1 MHHLGCWTLII
12 NGILK
17 QIPPTNIG
25 ISTSLVIGINIRVL
39 IIALLFSFVG
49 ISKFRKTEI
58 VTELVGLDKELVIAK
73 AKDFKRQNELLPIMD
88 LHTFGIV
95 VSFFDKRHGPIPIIV
110 TPDILLDNYNLL
122 VSLSDLSFS
131 SARFSKNFE
140 NEIFSTYNFDSGVEN
155 YITIISFGF
164 ALDRPTAR
172 ECAENITLNIL
183 IHKNANELLTQF
195 VDKFKDKVHDI
206 HIMMNRYGE
215 DR

>member
-1 MHHLGCWTLII
+1 
-12 NGILK
+12 
-17 QIPPTNIG
+17 
-25 ISTSLVIGINIRVL
+25 
-39 IIALLFSFVG
+39 
-49 ISKFRKTEI
+49 
-58 VTELVGLDKELVIAK
+58 
-73 AKDFKRQNELLPIMD
+73 MD

-172 ECAENITLNIL
+172 AGAENITLNIL